1 VHGCVFIERD
11 YCIFAQRRMIF
22 NRTVKD
28 VSAEITVVKQKP
40 IFGLIISK
48 IAGCLVAVI

>member
-1 VHGCVFIERD
+1 
-11 YCIFAQRRMIF
+11 MIF

-28 VSAEITVVKQKP
+28 VSAEMTVVKQKP
-40 IFGLIISK
+40 IFGLIIISK